1 MTGRELARAHET
13 AGLKAPGQDARMER
27 VEQAVMQMREMMLA
41 MTQEV
46 ARLNQALALMR
57 VSRMQETAL
66 CEAVRARARALCRE
80 EGLSAGTERK
90 MAAAIRTTVR
100 EVTGAR
106 AMGDVQAQQYER
118 TLQLID
124 TWRMAGAIRRIRRE
138 EERANGAGR
147 IDQGA
152 KNAER

>member
-1 MTGRELARAHET
+1 MTGRDLARTREQ
-13 AGLKAPGQDARMER
+13 GLQGAARDARMER

-41 MTQEV
+41 MTEEV
-46 ARLNQALALMR
+46 ARLNRALALMR
-57 VSRMQETAL
+57 VSRTQEAAL

-80 EGLSAGTERK
+80 EGLSPGAERK

-106 AMGDVQAQQYER
+106 AMGDVQAQQYEK

-138 EERANGAGR
+138 EERAHGA
-147 IDQGA
+147 
-152 KNAER
+152 